1 MYSLHDITSVCPKL
15 EPIGSDE
22 VDYREESMCPQNQ
35 SNGQMEHFAVV
46 SHDNNNS
53 VAMTTTHLDQYKKT
67 ANVDTSVH
75 EGTTTNDTNPYD
87 MKSIGAM
94 EAQLPGQAY
103 RAGGSAIEM
112 SDGQILNVY
121 TAVPVYE
128 NEDHEVYYYSVGS
141 QDKGV
146 NTQAGTDGTYG
157 YPSESYEGITNKQA
171 GASEG
176 FPAYQANTYSRLPSD
191 QLGPKGEV
199 QAYSMVSQEKAPL
212 YQINPY
218 RGTHRALTAYE
229 VGIQPKH
236 SCSCS
241 CHHQTT
247 PATSHIP
254 AFGLRNERP
263 SVIMVPAS
271 WNGLISDVTRKV
283 ISSINLHQLRCCR
296 ACSLTGP
303 LQFSILIINFL
314 EVFFSPNWQIQA
326 VSSNGLF
333 SWLYSPNL
341 TSLFYELR
349 RF

>member
-22 VDYREESMCPQNQ
+22 VDYREDESMYPQTQ

-46 SHDNNNS
+46 PHDNNNT
-53 VAMTTTHLDQYKKT
+53 VAMSTTHLDQYKKT
-67 ANVDTSVH
+67 ASVDKSIH

-94 EAQLPGQAY
+94 EAELPEQAY

-128 NEDHEVYYYSVGS
+128 NGGHEVYYYSVGS
-141 QDKGV
+141 QDRGV
-146 NTQAGTDGTYG
+146 DTQAGTGGTYC
-157 YPSESYEGITNKQA
+157 YPSESYEGIANKQA

-176 FPAYQANTYSRLPSD
+176 FPAYQSNAYGTLPSD
-191 QLGPKGEV
+191 QLGPKGDV
-199 QAYSMVSQEKAPL
+199 QAYSMVSQEKVPH
-212 YQINPY
+212 YQMNPY
-218 RGTHRALTAYE
+218 RDTHRALKTYE
-229 VGIQPKH
+229 IGIQPKH

-241 CHHQTT
+241 CHHQSA
-247 PATSHIP
+247 PASSHIP

-271 WNGLISDVTRKV
+271 WNGLISDVTGKV
-283 ISSINLHQLRCCR
+283 IS
-296 ACSLTGP
+296 
-303 LQFSILIINFL
+303 
-314 EVFFSPNWQIQA
+314 
-326 VSSNGLF
+326 
-333 SWLYSPNL
+333 
-341 TSLFYELR
+341 
-349 RF
+349 